1 MTKPKPR
8 WMMAVLAV
16 GVGAILALAWR
27 GLTVPV
33 PQQGQAAIGG
43 PFELVDMNGKPVN
56 EKILLGKWSIVF
68 FGFTHC
74 PDICPTTLAVLADA
88 QTALRA
94 KGQMVGVVFISV
106 DPARDTP
113 DMIKTYLS
121 SPGLPQRL
129 LGLTGSE
136 QQVAAV
142 AKAYRVYYQKAGTGD
157 DYMVDHSSTL
167 YLMAPD
173 GRLSA
178 ISSAD
183 EGADTIAQKFGAAI
197 AGNARL

>member
-1 MTKPKPR
+1 M
-8 WMMAVLAV
+8 
-16 GVGAILALAWR
+16 ALAWR

-43 PFELVDMNGKPVN
+43 PFELVDVNGKPVS

-88 QTALRA
+88 QAALRA

-113 DMIKTYLS
+113 DVIKTYLS
-121 SPGLPQRL
+121 SPGLPRGIV
-129 LGLTGSE
+129 GLTGTDAQIST
-136 QQVAAV
+136 V
-142 AKAYRVYYQKAGTGD
+142 AKAYRAYYQKAGEGD

-183 EGADTIAQKFGAAI
+183 EGADVIAQKFGVAI